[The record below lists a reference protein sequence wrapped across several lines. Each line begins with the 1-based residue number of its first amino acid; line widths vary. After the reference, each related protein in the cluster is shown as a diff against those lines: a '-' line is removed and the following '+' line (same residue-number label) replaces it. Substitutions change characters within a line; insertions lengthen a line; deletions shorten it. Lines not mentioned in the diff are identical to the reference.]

1 MKVLV
6 FDTETTGLPKGWNIS
21 VQETELFPYIVQ
33 LSYIFYDTDL
43 KEPLV
48 IVDNII
54 KISEETEL
62 PEESVAIH
70 KITRDIIREKGI
82 NIKTALSRFNY
93 FLKIADKVVAHNI
106 KFDKQMIMVECIRN
120 KVSHGFV
127 SNLKS
132 HNRQK
137 NKEYCTCMN
146 SIELC
151 KIPKVNAK
159 GETYFKYPRLSEL
172 HEKLFNY
179 VPEGTHNAII
189 DVLLCLRCYIYINFN
204 GYDALNHP
212 KLSSLLN

>member
-1 MKVLV
+1 MKILV

-21 VQETELFPYIVQ
+21 VQQTELFPYIVQ
-33 LSYIFYDTDL
+33 LGYIFYDTDL

-70 KITRDIIREKGI
+70 KITRDIIRAKGVH
-82 NIKTALSRFNY
+82 IKSALSRFNY
-93 FLKIADKVVAHNI
+93 FLKIADKVIAHNI

-120 KVSHGFV
+120 KISHSFV
-127 SNLKS
+127 SNIKT

-146 SIELC
+146 GIEIC

-159 GETYFKYPRLSEL
+159 GETYFKYPKLSEL
-172 HEKLFNY
+172 HQTLFNY
-179 VPEGTHNAII
+179 VPDGTHNAII
-189 DVLLCLRCYIYINFN
+189 DVLLCLRCYIHINFN
-204 GYDALNHP
+204 GYDALNNP
-212 KLSSLLN
+212 KLSQLID